1 MDAVYVQ
8 HYGVHY
14 TPRPAASVLARS
26 GAGFSSLALT
36 CIRHKLGGE
45 NEEFAE

>member
-1 MDAVYVQ
+1 MDAMYVQ
-8 HYGVHY
+8 LYGVHY

-36 CIRHKLGGE
+36 CVRHKLRGE
-45 NEEFAE
+45 NEEIA